1 MVNSFLLFEELP
13 NCFPKLPHH
22 FTFFPAVCEGL
33 CFSPSSSKFLYFFYF
48 SFRIRRFPMEPLL
61 LLVNN
66 NIYKSNLVLGMLIAT
81 WSGGGDLL
89 LQGSLNICVHTQTHF
104 LLPEICLLNTKTVF
118 TYYYKYAY

>member
-1 MVNSFLLFEELP
+1 
-13 NCFPKLPHH
+13 
-22 FTFFPAVCEGL
+22 
-33 CFSPSSSKFLYFFYF
+33 
-48 SFRIRRFPMEPLL
+48 MEPLL